1 MAGLTDPLEPRG
13 FLAYEALVLLQ
24 QSMVPAKKLAAF
36 KELFLRYFHGFGDAA
51 PDDAFDVTD
60 G

>member
-1 MAGLTDPLEPRG
+1 MAGITDPLEPRG

-24 QSMVPAKKLAAF
+24 QSMVPVKKLEAF
-36 KELFLRYFHGFGDAA
+36 KALFLRYFHGFGDAA